1 MCGIN
6 GYYSRFFSQSENIIH
21 KMNLAISH
29 RGPDSNGTWSDENSG
44 IVLGHQR
51 LSIIALSKAGH
62 QPMKSKSGRFILTFN
77 GEIYNHLIIR
87 KQLQEVKSNIKWRGY
102 SNTETLLAA
111 IDFWGIEK
119 TFSKTAGMFS
129 FGIGY

>member
-6 GYYSRFFSQSENIIH
+6 GFYSRSLSRSENIIQ

-29 RGPDSNGTWSDENSG
+29 RGPDSNGTWLDENSG

-51 LSIIALSKAGH
+51 LSILDLSKAGY
-62 QPMKSKSGRFILTFN
+62 QPMKSESGRFILTFN

-87 KQLQEVKSNIKWRGY
+87 KQLEEANLNIKWRG
-102 SNTETLLAA
+102 SSDTETLIKA
-111 IDFWGIEK
+111 IDF
-119 TFSKTAGMFS
+119 
-129 FGIGY
+129 